1 MYIFPSIFPYL
12 RHQELKSTL
21 CLHDACDSI
30 NALFETALAVS
41 GKDFL
46 LKVSD
51 LCIPVR
57 DCSITTSDSLG
68 C

>member
-1 MYIFPSIFPYL
+1 MDIFPSISPYL
-12 RHQELKSTL
+12 CHQELKSTL
-21 CLHDACDSI
+21 GLHDACDSI

-51 LCIPVR
+51 LCVPGR
-57 DCSITTSDSLG
+57 DCLITTSDSLG